1 MTTNEYLAKLVD
13 GDPRFGAYEATENQS
28 GDNQFLPIDTFD
40 RTDLSNVKKKDTL
53 PSGFTDPKPNNAIS
67 DFLLKIGE
75 SFGSQETKREISGI
89 KASRS
94 KRDVDYLT
102 ALATDYA
109 MKNPGTSSD
118 PNNIANYLKS
128 VSPDVFNRADKR
140 ELYAN
145 IISENEPIGALPT
158 EVNRRSQAYRD
169 RIAQEV
175 ISKNQISFQDPSSG
189 EIVQVMGKDPQSL
202 VEYMRN
208 KGAIVKY
215 DPFDYSYRIVPSDKM
230 DISMDE
236 LEDDVMKQ
244 ANSGNVYVDPSLMKR
259 MFRFGESVQERGMSV
274 KESNAR
280 SRADEATLMDKALRD
295 RQSARSAQFDRDI
308 LRIAASFVNKG
319 YKGNKD
325 ELVKS
330 LREYK
335 IPEDV
340 GFVSDQDK
348 MAYSQASKQIADI
361 DNDLDKMIAK
371 NPSGPT
377 ITEYE
382 MLTPKQLAS
391 IYTDENGNSLID
403 WNVLQKINQKK
414 GLKAV
419 LGNIESSIGGLSS
432 SIDKPA
438 SNQTKPKPK
447 EYTVKKPFK
456 DKNGRQYSVG
466 DKLPLSDTQLKSL
479 KDFVE

>member
-230 DISMDE
+230 DMSMDE
-236 LEDDVMKQ
+236 LEVDVMKQ
-244 ANSGNVYVDPSLMKR
+244 ANSGNVYVDPNLMKR
-259 MFRFGESVQERGMSV
+259 MFRFGESIDEKRLGVNKLNAENTANKLKNRENELKYRRERDAA
-274 KESNAR
+274 K
-280 SRADEATLMDKALRD
+280 MDY
-295 RQSARSAQFDRDI
+295 DI
-308 LRIAASFVNKG
+308 LNLGVRLKLAG
-319 YKGNKD
+319 YPGD
-325 ELVKS
+325 SDTLIKS
-330 LREYK
+330 LRNGVIPDDLKFLSQENKRDYAATISSIKNIEDDIYSMIKNMSGEIDLDTYDRMNEGELSALYGEEYK
-335 IPEDV
+335 PAL
-340 GFVSDQDK
+340 K
-348 MAYSQASKQIADI
+348 SKL
-361 DNDLDKMIAK
+361 NDLKEAK
-371 NPSGPT
+371 NKLSQLNNSIIVQPS
-377 ITEYE
+377 
-382 MLTPKQLAS
+382 
-391 IYTDENGNSLID
+391 
-403 WNVLQKINQKK
+403 
-414 GLKAV
+414 
-419 LGNIESSIGGLSS
+419 
-432 SIDKPA
+432 
-438 SNQTKPKPK
+438 KPK
-447 EYTVKKPFK
+447 EYTVKKAFK
-456 DKNGRQYSVG
+456 DKSGRQYKVG
-466 DKLPLSDTQLKSL
+466 DKLPLSDAELKSL

>member
-109 MKNPGTSSD
+109 MKNPGTSGD

-145 IISENEPIGALPT
+145 IISENEPIGELPT

-259 MFRFGESVQERGMSV
+259 MFRFGESVGERNIGA
-274 KESNAR
+274 KEKANLIAGEKNKTERDKLDQRKAELEFRRKRDADKRKASNLALGIR
-280 SRADEATLMDKALRD
+280 LM
-295 RQSARSAQFDRDI
+295 I
-308 LRIAASFVNKG
+308 NG
-319 YKGNKD
+319 YQGDQN

-330 LREYK
+330 LDNNI
-335 IPEDV
+335 IPDDV
-340 GFVSDQDK
+340 KFVSQEDK
-348 MAYSQASKQIADI
+348 RNFSYFSNRIKNIEDDI
-361 DNDLDKMIAK
+361 DGLVNKMGGSVDVDIYERMNEGELSKYLGDAYNPILKAKINDRIAAE
-371 NPSGPT
+371 NEINRIMNRPMNYRRGNEGQESPSGKKSYKVIKKFEAGNGKT
-377 ITEYE
+377 Y
-382 MLTPKQLAS
+382 S
-391 IYTDENGNSLID
+391 IGSSIKLTDE
-403 WNVLQKINQKK
+403 Q
-414 GLKAV
+414 A
-419 LGNIESSIGGLSS
+419 
-432 SIDKPA
+432 
-438 SNQTKPKPK
+438 
-447 EYTVKKPFK
+447 
-456 DKNGRQYSVG
+456 
-466 DKLPLSDTQLKSL
+466 KSL
-479 KDFVE
+479 KEFIE